1 MRFKNICK
9 DQNRK
14 DHSCYPAD
22 TELDQKEKRCFLF
35 FHISGDQIIDRVD
48 KLIVKPKQKC
58 HGSTGYSRDT
68 ICECHT
74 KSSDKLYYV
83 HTVTSFF
90 LINIYMCCLHT
101 ILPIIIFRLLFCLVS

>member
-48 KLIVKPKQKC
+48 KLIENP
-58 HGSTGYSRDT
+58 SRNATVPPDT
-68 ICECHT
+68 PGTLSASAIQNP
-74 KSSDKLYYV
+74 
-83 HTVTSFF
+83 
-90 LINIYMCCLHT
+90 LINCIMYIRLPLSSLLIFTCAVCTPYCL
-101 ILPIIIFRLLFCLVS
+101 L